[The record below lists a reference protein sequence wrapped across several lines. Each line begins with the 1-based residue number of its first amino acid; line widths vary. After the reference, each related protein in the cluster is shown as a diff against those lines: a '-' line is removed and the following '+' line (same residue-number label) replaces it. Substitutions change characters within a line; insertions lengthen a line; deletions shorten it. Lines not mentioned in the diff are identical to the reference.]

1 MVNCR
6 EGNADSDSHDFPQH
20 FETGILSLSWTS
32 SQYRDEEVLHPWPC
46 LQAPWFESSSVAS
59 GPSFLFVPRLSLL

>member
-1 MVNCR
+1 MVHRR

-32 SQYRDEEVLHPWPC
+32 SQYQDEEVLHPWPC
-46 LQAPWFESSSVAS
+46 LQVPWFESSSVAS